1 MLRPLSLLP
10 ALVAVTATLVAPGDA
25 QARPPAED
33 ETPLAVTI
41 DALAPSYI
49 PNRGPIRVTGSVT
62 NTDTAPWETINV
74 YAFIGREPITTPAEL
89 SDAVAKEPS
98 ADVGERITAPD
109 TYDTI
114 DRIDPG
120 ESAQFSVRV
129 PRSAIDQTEPGV
141 YWFGVHALGAGPE
154 GRVGGADGRARTFV
168 PLVPRTKNT
177 VDTALVVPLRQRIA
191 FTPDGRLADV
201 PGWTRT
207 LSAGGRLRSVVDF
220 GASAGSRPVTWLLDP
235 ALPDAVRQLAAG
247 NPPRSLAAD
256 EPEGPGAESSE
267 TPTGTPSATP
277 QATPDSSASASPDAE
292 PVPPATVE
300 AANAWL
306 ERLDVALQSSQILA
320 LPYGDLDVAAT
331 AKRARSMYQRA
342 RNRSDASTP
351 GALKTPAVAPPR
363 GLLDVPG
370 LRLVERDETVL
381 LSDRAFLD
389 TPPTVARTLGRRIV
403 PTSSGAA
410 AGGPGPDDPAA
421 PVAVR
426 QRILSEAA
434 LRLLAPGR
442 RPLVVQLPSAW
453 VPTATTGF
461 FEGLD
466 PDWLNLTSV
475 AGATNAHRG
484 RRVPASGLKYPDAQA
499 GRELRPGLFAAV
511 AALTRAGETLESVL
525 TRNETVGRTVADQGL
540 VSLSYANRRRPG
552 ATRVSVDR
560 SREWIEDQLASIR
573 IEGPRR
579 VTLSSA
585 SGRFS
590 ATLVNGLDEPVT
602 VGIKAVS
609 DEPMTISGPATVDIP
624 AGGRNT
630 VLLNARTNL
639 LGIHNVRLVVTDVD
653 GIPLGSSDQVPIRA
667 AQVSAVI
674 WVILGTGVALL
685 FGAIAVRLVRRLRAA
700 TRDARAA
707 APAPRHP

>member
-10 ALVAVTATLVAPGDA
+10 ALVAVTATLVAPGSA
-25 QARPPAED
+25 QARPAAAD

-49 PNRGPIRVTGSVT
+49 PNRGRIRITGSVT
-62 NTDTAPWETINV
+62 NNDTAPWTTINV
-74 YAFIGREPITTPAEL
+74 YAFLGRDPITTSAQL
-89 SDAVAKEPS
+89 ADAAAQEPS
-98 ADVGERITAPD
+98 ADVGERITTPD

-129 PRSAIDQTEPGV
+129 PRSALDRTEAGV

-168 PLVPRTKNT
+168 PLVPRTNRT

-191 FTPDGRLADV
+191 FLPDGRLADV

-220 GASAGSRPVTWLLDP
+220 GASAGSRPITWLVDP
-235 ALPDAVRQLAAG
+235 ALPDAVRRLAAG
-247 NPPRSLAAD
+247 NPPRSLDAD
-256 EPEGPGAESSE
+256 DQEEPGPEGAE
-267 TPTGTPSATP
+267 TPSASP
-277 QATPDSSASASPDAE
+277 EASPDSSASVSPADEA
-292 PVPPATVE
+292 VPPATVE

-306 ERLDVALQSSQILA
+306 ERLQVALQSSQILT
-320 LPYGDLDVAAT
+320 LPYGDLDVAAA
-331 AKRARSMYQRA
+331 AKRARATYDRA
-342 RNRSDASTP
+342 RNRSDASTEP
-351 GALKTPAVAPPR
+351 GALRSPAVAPPR
-363 GLLDVPG
+363 GFLDGPG
-370 LRLVERDETVL
+370 LRLVERDATVL
-381 LSDRAFLD
+381 LSDRAFAD
-389 TPPTVARTLGRRIV
+389 SPPSVARTLRHRIV

-410 AGGPGPDDPAA
+410 SGGPGPDDRNA

-426 QRILSEAA
+426 QRIVSEAA

-475 AGATNAHRG
+475 GGATSVHRG
-484 RRVPASGLKYPDAQA
+484 RRVPAAGIEYPDAQA

-511 AALTRAGETLESVL
+511 DALVRAGETLDAVL
-525 TRNETVGRTVADQGL
+525 TRNDSVGRTVADQGL

-560 SREWIEDQLASIR
+560 SREWIEDQLASVR
-573 IEGPRR
+573 IEAPRR

-590 ATLVNGLDEPVT
+590 ATLVNGLDQPVT
-602 VGIKAVS
+602 VGIQAVS
-609 DEPMTISGPATVDIP
+609 DEPMSISGPDTVDIP
-624 AGGRNT
+624 AGGRTT
-630 VLLNARTNL
+630 VLLNARTQL
-639 LGIHNVRLVVTDVD
+639 LGIHNVRLVVTDVN
-653 GIPLGSSDQVPIRA
+653 GTPLGSSDQVPIRA

-674 WVILGTGVALL
+674 WLILGTGVALL
-685 FGAIAVRLVRRLRAA
+685 FGAIVVRLVRRLRAS
-700 TRDARAA
+700 TRDARAG
-707 APAPRHP
+707 APTPGHP